1 LTVSVRPARPGD
13 VAAIVEV
20 AQRAWTKG
28 FEGVVPPDVMPDAD
42 EMARLIGRYVAQPGE
57 PVTVAVAELDRQ
69 LRGYVTFGPAGD
81 AETAVGEVY
90 ALYVDPSSWRSG
102 AGRALVDHALARLAE
117 SGFSEAIVWTLA
129 ETPRSR
135 RFYEALGFID
145 DGGTQRRPTTGGAL
159 EVRYRTR
166 LA

>member
-1 LTVSVRPARPGD
+1 LTVSVRPARPAD

-20 AQRAWTKG
+20 ARRAWTKG
-28 FEGVVPPDVMPDAD
+28 FEGVVPPDVMPDAE
-42 EMARLIGRYVAQPGE
+42 EMAAQIGRYLTQSGE

-69 LRGYVTFGPAGD
+69 LRGYVTFGPARD
-81 AETAVGEVY
+81 AETVGEVY
-90 ALYVDPSSWRSG
+90 ALYVDPSSWRRG
-102 AGRALVDHALARLAE
+102 AGRALVDHALGRLAE

-166 LA
+166 LT